1 MELKVIILLLL
12 LAAAAAATKTA
23 PEHDD
28 ATAATHVQI
37 PSAMILHPHLFKT
50 SMNPFRSPHA
60 VTSRGAAVDGVRIHD
75 EFSHRDAATGHVVEM
90 TAISATAPNVVY
102 LDLLPNVE
110 AVQCT
115 HDALEI
121 FFSPLTAD
129 AKARATL
136 TFGTK
141 TAHYSS
147 VTHVTGGNKW
157 YCASGAFVQ
166 QAVTSVIATSD
177 GGDGRLSS
185 IKLAT
190 RDDDQFMFAHTDYK
204 CATPSFIVCPQKTR
218 LTCAPHQHHSQR
230 QRHRH
235 PQGNVLQGPHI

>member
-1 MELKVIILLLL
+1 MARILVLLL
-12 LAAAAAATKTA
+12 LAAAAAATETA
-23 PEHDD
+23 PGNDD
-28 ATAATHVQI
+28 VTPATHVQI
-37 PSAMILHPHLFKT
+37 PSVMLLHPHLFT
-50 SMNPFRSPHA
+50 TTLRPFRSPHA
-60 VTSRGAAVDGVRIHD
+60 VTSRGSAVDGVRIHD

-90 TAISATAPNVVY
+90 SAISATAPNVVY

-115 HDALEI
+115 PDALEI
-121 FFSPLTAD
+121 FFLPLTAD

-141 TAHYSS
+141 TKHYSS

-157 YCASGAFVQ
+157 YCASGVFVQ
-166 QAVTSVIATSD
+166 RAVTSVISTSD
-177 GGDGRLSS
+177 GGDGCLSS

-204 CATPSFIVCPQKTR
+204 CEPPPCTTSPFELPNARPPPASSST
-218 LTCAPHQHHSQR
+218 AA
-230 QRHRH
+230 
-235 PQGNVLQGPHI
+235 

>member
-1 MELKVIILLLL
+1 MKAGTLLILLV
-12 LAAAAAATKTA
+12 LAAASTATET
-23 PEHDD
+23 ENEND
-28 ATAATHVQI
+28 ANTAATHVQI

-60 VTSRGAAVDGVRIHD
+60 TTSRGSAVDGVRIHD

-141 TAHYSS
+141 AKHYSS

-190 RDDDQFMFAHTDYK
+190 RDDDQFMFAHTDYQ
-204 CATPSFIVCPQKTR
+204 CATPLNHRVP
-218 LTCAPHQHHSQR
+218 SQR
-230 QRHRH
+230 
-235 PQGNVLQGPHI
+235 V

>member
-1 MELKVIILLLL
+1 MEVISNMELKVIILLLL

-50 SMNPFRSPHA
+50 SLNPFRSPHA
-60 VTSRGAAVDGVRIHD
+60 MTSRGSAVDGVRIHD

-141 TAHYSS
+141 AKHYSS

-204 CATPSFIVCPQKTR
+204 CATPLI
-218 LTCAPHQHHSQR
+218 
-230 QRHRH
+230 HRV
-235 PQGNVLQGPHI
+235 PSKRV